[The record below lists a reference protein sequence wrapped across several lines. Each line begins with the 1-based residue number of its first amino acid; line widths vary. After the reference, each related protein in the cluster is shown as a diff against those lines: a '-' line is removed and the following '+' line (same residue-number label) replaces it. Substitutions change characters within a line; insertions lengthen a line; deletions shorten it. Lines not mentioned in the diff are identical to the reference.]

1 MIGKKVLTKIV
12 LLLIVLFGVTILTFV
27 YTNLSPVDAA
37 EALAVR
43 RYSRPTAEQIELVRE
58 ELGLDKPILQQYGSW
73 LWNALHGD
81 FGNSYNTGRSIVEEL
96 TASIQPTLIMAVL
109 ALLFST
115 VICIPLG
122 VLFTLNKY
130 HVFLSSTCLIPL
142 FLHITND
149 CFCGISD
156 DVNEDTIL

>member
-96 TASIQPTLIMAVL
+96 AASIQPTLIMAVL

-115 VICIPLG
+115 VICITGSVSCFYLLLLCIS
-122 VLFTLNKY
+122 LFSALWGQT
-130 HVFLSSTCLIPL
+130 V
-142 FLHITND
+142 
-149 CFCGISD
+149 
-156 DVNEDTIL
+156 

>member
-58 ELGLDKPILQQYGSW
+58 ELGLDKPILQQYGSCC
-73 LWNALHGD
+73 GM
-81 FGNSYNTGRSIVEEL
+81 
-96 TASIQPTLIMAVL
+96 PC
-109 ALLFST
+109 T
-115 VICIPLG
+115 VILEIHTTQDVPLWR
-122 VLFTLNKY
+122 N
-130 HVFLSSTCLIPL
+130 
-142 FLHITND
+142 
-149 CFCGISD
+149 
-156 DVNEDTIL
+156 

>member
-58 ELGLDKPILQQYGSW
+58 ELGLDKPILQQYGFW
-73 LWNALHGD
+73 KLIQHGT
-81 FGNSYNTGRSIVEEL
+81 FHCGGTGGIH
-96 TASIQPTLIMAVL
+96 TANFDYGCV
-109 ALLFST
+109 ST
-115 VICIPLG
+115 FV
-122 VLFTLNKY
+122 
-130 HVFLSSTCLIPL
+130 
-142 FLHITND
+142 
-149 CFCGISD
+149 
-156 DVNEDTIL
+156 

>member
-81 FGNSYNTGRSIVEEL
+81 FGNSIQHRTFHCGGTDGIH
-96 TASIQPTLIMAVL
+96 TANFDYGCV
-109 ALLFST
+109 ST
-115 VICIPLG
+115 FV
-122 VLFTLNKY
+122 
-130 HVFLSSTCLIPL
+130 
-142 FLHITND
+142 
-149 CFCGISD
+149 
-156 DVNEDTIL
+156 